1 MFYFTVLNMTY
12 YDLEEHFRLVS
23 VESQVTELI
32 DYQQIYFAEALLK
45 LG

>member
-1 MFYFTVLNMTY
+1 MTY